1 MKKTLL
7 ALAIAGLGTNA
18 FAANFDYTAANP
30 DPHTIATELSVPAS
44 NTISTGD
51 TLTWDLGFS
60 ITQNTQRYIRV
71 TLGGGATFANTPALT
86 VGGVTAVLS
95 QGGTNTSNFAI
106 FEVSPTTNVAADA
119 DVVLTLSNLKITGK
133 NSISAAYSLYETA
146 VDAVNQTNQLAGKA
160 AAPYVTFASGL
171 ATKVELL
178 GTRRVINVSANPS
191 STKFTTGLTTQIGGV
206 AIDAVDGLVTYDTA
220 VAADL
225 TSLVANGTTLVVTG
239 DFSAGVKNGAG
250 VIAPATVKLGAVNA
264 NSVTATT
271 ATFTLDENAVGD
283 PAIPNYVPITYTV
296 SGTTAITPATYTGV
310 YDVVS
315 DAAANTADVNLGTLS
330 ALAKNGDSTDVVL
343 ALTPGGV
350 YQNFVR
356 ITNLSNVAGNVFVTV
371 YNDEGKSATFPLSA
385 VGVNAGLEAQGS
397 TKLIPITDFYAA
409 AQATDP
415 SFAVAQ
421 GRDKL
426 RLVIDGEFSSI
437 DAQAITLSKDANSFS
452 TF

>member
-18 FAANFDYTAANP
+18 FAAPVDYTVANP
-30 DPHTIATELSVPAS
+30 AVNTIATELSVPAT
-44 NTISTGD
+44 NTITTVD
-51 TLTWDLGFS
+51 TLTWELGFS
-60 ITQNTQRYIRV
+60 ISQNTQRYIRV
-71 TLGGGATFANTPALT
+71 TLGGGATFTNPPTLT

-95 QGGTNTSNFAI
+95 QGGTNTSSFAI
-106 FEVSPTTNVAADA
+106 FEVSPAANVAANA
-119 DVVLTLSNLKITGK
+119 AVVLTLNNLTITGK

-171 ATKVELL
+171 SAKVEPLN
-178 GTRRVINVSANPS
+178 TRRVIDVSADPS
-191 STKFTTGLTTQIGGV
+191 STQFTTGLTTQIGGV
-206 AIDAVDGLVTYDTA
+206 AIDAVAGLVTYDTA
-220 VAADL
+220 VTADL

-239 DFSAGVKNGAG
+239 DFSAGVKNAAG
-250 VIAPATVKLGAVNA
+250 VIAPATVQLNGVNA
-264 NSVTATT
+264 DSVTATT
-271 ATFTLDENAVGD
+271 ATFTLDENAVGV
-283 PAIPNYVPITYTV
+283 PAVPTYVPITYTV

-330 ALAKNGDSTDVVL
+330 ALAKNGASTDVVL
-343 ALTPGGV
+343 ALTPGGA

-356 ITNLSNVAGNVFVTV
+356 ITNLSNIAGNVFVTV